1 MSKHKQPKPPKQ
13 PGHTKRIILAII
25 IVLAVAVGAFTV
37 GRLGGAKEEEDPG
50 PVITA
55 ELLGQQ
61 LRDAQELV
69 SVEYLYTNMGKFENS
84 IDFYGWQVPF
94 TEKSFIVSYDGV
106 IKAGVDLGAMSIDVD
121 EVDKSV
127 TVALPESTIISHEI
141 SEDSLEVFDESKN
154 IFNPIT
160 IDDYN
165 GFTAEQKGAIEQRAI
180 DNGLLTAAAE
190 KARSTVRSLLS
201 LMPGMEEYTL
211 TVK

>member
-1 MSKHKQPKPPKQ
+1 MSRQKQPKPPRRSSSIK
-13 PGHTKRIILAII
+13 TFIVFIAVIL
-25 IVLAVAVGAFTV
+25 AVGAAAFAVGTV
-37 GRLGGAKEEEDPG
+37 KGARDRASG

-69 SVEYLYTNMGKFENS
+69 SVEYYYTNMGKFENS

-94 TEKSFIVSYDGV
+94 TQKSFIVSYDGV
-106 IKAGVDLGAMSIDVD
+106 IKAGVNLSGLKIDVD
-121 EVDKSV
+121 ETDKSV
-127 TVALPESTIISHEI
+127 TVTLPESAIISHEI
-141 SEDSLEVFDESKN
+141 EEDSLEVFDESKN

-160 IDDYN
+160 IEDYT
-165 GFTAEQKGAIEQRAI
+165 GFTAEQKGSIEQRAI

-190 KARSTVRSLLS
+190 KAQSTIFSLLS